1 MIFGSAILAHRF
13 SYYLRIIGHHQKV
26 RLITQT
32 VAKYYFEKVII
43 ACLVRPEQR
52 TMVAATAMIFR
63 KYK

>member
-32 VAKYYFEKVII
+32 VAKYCFEKVII
-43 ACLVRPEQR
+43 ARLVRLAES
-52 TMVAATAMIFR
+52 TAVAPTAMIFR
-63 KYK
+63 KY

>member
-1 MIFGSAILAHRF
+1 MNFGSAILAHRF

-43 ACLVRPEQR
+43 ACLVRPKER
-52 TMVAATAMIFR
+52 TVVAATAMIFGED
-63 KYK
+63 